1 MKEFKSSLIHERLMD
16 EALDLD
22 PFIDKAKGL
31 ARKTVR
37 GAKRI
42 LPGAKKRKAKA
53 KAKETQDKAKE
64 TQSPQIKHTNRSA
77 GSIPGRPPEDHYPGY
92 YLEPANSHPWDAR
105 SGQPPRSRRQDS
117 GYHGA
122 NQPVPSIDPELLD
135 DSNAKITESR
145 YKDPGEIADKIE
157 KRQMGLYTAEDEELS
172 PGGVVSPENRSKTT
186 VYKHGKKVYDSD
198 TATPAERK
206 AFAKKSAES
215 RKLTKDRTTRKGAFR
230 ARRPAGSGQV
240 RPLVASKKKSSR
252 KK

>member
-1 MKEFKSSLIHERLMD
+1 MKESKSSLIHEKFN

-22 PFIDKAKGL
+22 PFIDKVKGV
-31 ARKTVR
+31 A
-37 GAKRI
+37 GRI
-42 LPGAKKRKAKA
+42 LPGAKKRRDAAA
-53 KAKETQDKAKE
+53 KAKETQANALASIFKAQPHRKLYGDERKDARAKE
-64 TQSPQIKHTNRSA
+64 LGVDRKTGK
-77 GSIPGRPPEDHYPGY
+77 
-92 YLEPANSHPWDAR
+92 
-105 SGQPPRSRRQDS
+105 PRDDS

-135 DSNAKITESR
+135 DSNAKLMESR

-206 AFAKKSAES
+206 AYAKKSAES

-240 RPLVASKKKSSR
+240 RPLVATKKKSS
-252 KK
+252 KKK